1 LNFVGRTDATAA
13 RDPFTQFAPNPATG
27 KYIPSDRW
35 QQFGGTVGGPII
47 KNKLFFFGDY
57 QATREANGL
66 TDLLT
71 VPTAEVVSSCNL
83 ATNAKSATP
92 GYCDLSQYLT
102 TGLAGGGQAYDPTL
116 TGSPNQTSSG
126 GNRTKYGPAGNC
138 GAPKPPLPP
147 LDLAHAESRGLRGAL
162 GQRVST
168 HGFGCLFTV
177 ARAARVPICF
187 SQG

>member
-1 LNFVGRTDATAA
+1 MPPHLA
-13 RDPFTQFAPNPATG
+13 
-27 KYIPSDRW
+27 IPSRSSL
-35 QQFGGTVGGPII
+35 QIRPPENISHLTGGSSSAALSGARSSRIS
-47 KNKLFFFGDY
+47 LFFFGDY

-66 TDLLT
+66 TNLLT

-102 TGLAGGGQAYDPTL
+102 AGLAGGGQAYDSTL
-116 TGSPNQTSSG
+116 TGSPNQTASG

-162 GQRVST
+162 GQRGST
-168 HGFGCLFTV
+168 HGFGCLFTIGLS
-177 ARAARVPICF
+177 ALLPIFF
-187 SQG
+187 SP